1 MTAITP
7 PVDKFVNKH
16 NPLIIA
22 GPVGDLE
29 AVVLPPARELAKI
42 VVIICHPHP
51 LYGGTMDNKV
61 VTTAGRAI
69 YDLGI
74 WHIRF
79 NFRGI
84 GASEGK
90 YDQGHGE
97 VQDLA
102 AVIAWTKQQF
112 PEYSI
117 WLAGFSFGAYI
128 AMQGAVIDPSIQ
140 QLITIAPAVN
150 HFDFQESALVKCPW
164 LLLMGEADE
173 LVPFDQVKQW
183 VGELKRPITTI
194 YFPDVGHFFHGH
206 LVDLR
211 EQLKAALSRR
221 IELPS

>member
-1 MTAITP
+1 MSLTVSP
-7 PVDKFVNKH
+7 HEKFTNKH
-16 NPLIIA
+16 NPLIIP
-22 GPVGDLE
+22 GPAGDLE
-29 AVVLPPARELAKI
+29 AVILPPAQEQAKI

-61 VTTAGRAI
+61 VTTAGRAF
-69 YDLGI
+69 YDLGV

-84 GASEGK
+84 GVSQGV

-102 AVIAWTKQQF
+102 AILAWTKKQF
-112 PEYSI
+112 PDYQL

-128 AMQGAVIDPSIQ
+128 AMQGAVNDPTIK

-150 HFDFQESALVKCPW
+150 HFDFQEAAKVHCPW

-173 LVPFDQVKQW
+173 LVPFEQVQQW
-183 VGELKRPITTI
+183 VKELPRPITTI
-194 YFPDVGHFFHGH
+194 YFPGVGHFFHGH
-206 LVDLR
+206 LVALR
-211 EQLKAALSRR
+211 EQLKASLNDVMKA
-221 IELPS
+221 